1 MPTSEIQTKID
12 LLKKAIAAEAGTGPD
27 DQAKV
32 ALANT
37 ALDLLALDLLAGLL
51 IDIHDIAVSVG
62 K

>member
-12 LLKKAIAAEAGTGPD
+12 LIKKAIAAEAGTGPD

-37 ALDLLALDLLAGLL
+37 ALDLLAGLL

>member
-37 ALDLLALDLLAGLL
+37 ALDLLAGLL